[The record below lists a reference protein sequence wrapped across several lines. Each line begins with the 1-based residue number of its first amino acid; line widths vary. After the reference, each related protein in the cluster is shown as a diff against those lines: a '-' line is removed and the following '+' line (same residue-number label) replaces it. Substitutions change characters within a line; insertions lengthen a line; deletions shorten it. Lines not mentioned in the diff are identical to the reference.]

1 MLHSLLFLLLIFS
14 SVSPFSDHPKLLLIS
29 FDGFRYDLLNSTMVP
44 HIYNWSLGG
53 ALFVNGVRSQYVSFT
68 ATNHMAIATGL
79 YTESHGIVSNRFFDY
94 SEGKLY
100 DYWNYSLTPGI
111 IEESLHEKWYTAT
124 AMRLLAVLKSI
135 LTTTADIRHTFSTTA
150 DP

>member
-1 MLHSLLFLLLIFS
+1 MGS
-14 SVSPFSDHPKLLLIS
+14 SVFQ
-29 FDGFRYDLLNSTMVP
+29 VP

-79 YTESHGIVSNRFFDY
+79 YTQSHGIVSNRFFDY

-100 DYWNYSLTPGI
+100 VTSPNHLRYDYWNYSLTPGI
-111 IEESLHEKWYTAT
+111 IKESLHEKWY
-124 AMRLLAVLKSI
+124 RGEPI
-135 LTTTADIRHTFSTTA
+135 WLTNER
-150 DP
+150 